1 MVPEDTAVTYMPTIS
16 TCIAGEYT
24 SAPQEWQE
32 CHSSALAKLAQE
44 YDSVQKLQQKLS
56 PLDCMFYPLNLN
68 GTTHGEN
75 ICTSVPEAQTVSRF
89 GRYTANNKY
98 DTLRFDL
105 RKTSRS
111 YEMPTDLAKD
121 APCTRASADALRD
134 LWKREQRAADALK
147 HIPYHYQ
154 KNATDNRKFCMTEAP
169 ENDDIQRISNPDKGG
184 EVLNEFG
191 RFAELFFKTL
201 KRPPTHAA
209 CSLKTATRIA
219 RNAKTRTPLFE
230 KACRAGGGVCPFPGL
245 ANPEMVISAACP
257 DDVLYVT
264 SEMLPVLLRAE
275 GPKIIKRGESG
286 ALAVTDFFQYKCAY
300 QDLQTDS
307 PFACIVDLHTA

>member
-1 MVPEDTAVTYMPTIS
+1 MPEDTAVTYMPTIS
-16 TCIAGEYT
+16 MCIAGEHT

-32 CHSSALAKLAQE
+32 CDSPALAKLAQA
-44 YDSVQKLQQKLS
+44 YDRMQKLQEKLS
-56 PLDCMFYPLNLN
+56 PLDVISYRLNLN
-68 GTTHGEN
+68 GAMHGEK
-75 ICTSVPEAQTVSRF
+75 ICTSVPDVQTVTHL
-89 GRYTANNKY
+89 GRYEANNKY

-121 APCTRASADALRD
+121 APCTRASADALRA
-134 LWKREQRAADALK
+134 LWRREQRAVAALQ
-147 HIPYHYQ
+147 HIPYHYR
-154 KNATDNRKFCMTEAP
+154 KDATDSLKFCTTEAP

-184 EVLNEFG
+184 AVLNEFG
-191 RFAELFFKTL
+191 RFVEQFYETL

-209 CSLKTATRIA
+209 CSLKTAVRIA
-219 RNAKTRTPLFE
+219 RNADTGAPLFE
-230 KACRAGGGVCPFPGL
+230 EARRTGGGVCPFPGL
-245 ANPEMVISAACP
+245 AGLYMVISAACP
-257 DDVLYVT
+257 DNVLYVT

-300 QDLQTDS
+300 EELQTDS
-307 PFACIVDLHTA
+307 PFACIIDLQTA